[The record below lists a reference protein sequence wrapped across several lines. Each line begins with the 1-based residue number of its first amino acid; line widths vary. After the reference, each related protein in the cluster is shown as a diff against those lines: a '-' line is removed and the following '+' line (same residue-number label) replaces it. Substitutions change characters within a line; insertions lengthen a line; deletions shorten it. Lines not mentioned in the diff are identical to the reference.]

1 MEITSFTLF
10 SVQKPGQF
18 IFLLEN
24 LVENYLFE
32 FNICLLK
39 WQPEKSDAIL
49 RDKEL

>member
-1 MEITSFTLF
+1 MEITSFILF

-18 IFLLEN
+18 IFLLVH
-24 LVENYLFE
+24 LFENYLFE

-39 WQPEKSDAIL
+39 WQPKKSDVIL